1 VTPEAHLFLKAP
13 RPGTV
18 KTRLAADLGDEAAT
32 AIYRALATQVLEAV
46 RACGWPCTV
55 WYAPA
60 DAAAEMRA
68 WLGPGPHLASQPDG
82 DLGARMAHAAASAP
96 RGRAIVL
103 LGGDVPGL
111 SAAALQRA
119 AAALAEAPAVLGPSA
134 DGGYWLLGGRAPRPD
149 LFSAMPW
156 STPGV
161 LPATRARLAAAGV
174 GWRELETRRDVDTLD
189 DARAAG
195 LVP

>member
-18 KTRLAADLGDEAAT
+18 KTRLAADLGGEAA
-32 AIYRALATQVLEAV
+32 AGIYRTLAAQAVEAV

-60 DAAAEMRA
+60 DAAAEMRG
-68 WLGPGPHLASQPDG
+68 WLGDGPRLAPQPDG
-82 DLGARMAHAAASAP
+82 DLGARMAHAAASVP

-111 SAAALQRA
+111 SADALQRA
-119 AAALAEAPAVLGPSA
+119 AAALAEAPVVLGPSA
-134 DGGYWLLGGRAPRPD
+134 DGGYWLLGGRTPLPD
-149 LFSAMPW
+149 LFTAIPW
-156 STPGV
+156 STSAV

-195 LVP
+195 LAP